1 MIRVKKKSKK
11 VKKSPGVKYGAA
23 HYKYL
28 EKDKTNVLKISK
40 GCFTMM
46 ISSPQSTIDV
56 QWRYKKINCF
66 KNKITKGE
74 SVIEISSDE
83 GSFRWWAVCNN
94 IRTGVTF
101 NLNEMEYHIKA
112 KKLLVAK
119 LFLKTFVKVSDPHVK
134 LLSDNTTTV
143 YGISNM
149 HSNKSELCH
158 SIIFEIWAWADDK
171 NVRITASYIPEKVNY
186 DADAES
192 HKKQTELE
200 LMLN

>member
-1 MIRVKKKSKK
+1 M
-11 VKKSPGVKYGAA
+11 
-23 HYKYL
+23 
-28 EKDKTNVLKISK
+28 
-40 GCFTMM
+40 
-46 ISSPQSTIDV
+46 
-56 QWRYKKINCF
+56 
-66 KNKITKGE
+66 
-74 SVIEISSDE
+74 
-83 GSFRWWAVCNN
+83 
-94 IRTGVTF
+94 
-101 NLNEMEYHIKA
+101 
-112 KKLLVAK
+112 
-119 LFLKTFVKVSDPHVK
+119 KVSDPHVK

-143 YGISNM
+143 YGMSNM

>member
-1 MIRVKKKSKK
+1 
-11 VKKSPGVKYGAA
+11 
-23 HYKYL
+23 
-28 EKDKTNVLKISK
+28 
-40 GCFTMM
+40 
-46 ISSPQSTIDV
+46 
-56 QWRYKKINCF
+56 
-66 KNKITKGE
+66 
-74 SVIEISSDE
+74 
-83 GSFRWWAVCNN
+83 
-94 IRTGVTF
+94 
-101 NLNEMEYHIKA
+101 MEYHIKV

-186 DADAES
+186 DAEQN
-192 HKKQTELE
+192 HTKNK
-200 LMLN
+200 LNWN